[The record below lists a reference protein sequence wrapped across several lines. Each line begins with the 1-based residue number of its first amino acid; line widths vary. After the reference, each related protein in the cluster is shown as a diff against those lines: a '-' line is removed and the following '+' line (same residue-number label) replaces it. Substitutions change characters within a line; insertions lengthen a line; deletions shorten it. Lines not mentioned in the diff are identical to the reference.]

1 MSEQSTDSAHGGG
14 FLAAVRTGWVVFA
27 VLAVLTAVEYVIA
40 VEMSK
45 NIPILIGIA
54 IVKAALIVNYF
65 MHIAR
70 IWLSEGEEA

>member
-1 MSEQSTDSAHGGG
+1 MSEQSTDSGHGGG
-14 FLAAVRTGWVVFA
+14 FLAAVRIGWVVFA

-54 IVKAALIVNYF
+54 IVKAALIINYF

-70 IWLSEGEEA
+70 MWLSGGEEV